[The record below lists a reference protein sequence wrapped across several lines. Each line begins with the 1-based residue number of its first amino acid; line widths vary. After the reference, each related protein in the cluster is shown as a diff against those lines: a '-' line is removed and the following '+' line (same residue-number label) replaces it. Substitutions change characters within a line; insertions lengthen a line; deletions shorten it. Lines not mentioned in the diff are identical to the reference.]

1 MIIRKAKTIQRF
13 ILFLYE
19 ANISEASDNIS
30 LPPSVP
36 GASAYF

>member
-1 MIIRKAKTIQRF
+1 MIVLKTKTIHRF

-19 ANISEASDNIS
+19 AYISEASDNIS